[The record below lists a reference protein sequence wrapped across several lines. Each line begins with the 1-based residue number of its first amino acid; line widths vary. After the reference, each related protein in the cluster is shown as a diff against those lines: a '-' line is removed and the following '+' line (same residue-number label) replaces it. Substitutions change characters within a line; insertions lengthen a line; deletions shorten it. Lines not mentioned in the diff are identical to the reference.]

1 MVTCHNNYVPLR
13 QLKTSIMRNHGKVG
27 GLLNMIGRTGTSMFL
42 MSFLVVFVCC
52 KSEKKGPDR
61 SNILDCYIGKMR
73 VAEYPTTNSYW
84 LFISSILVN
93 NTNDTIYLY
102 PEKVNN
108 NYPGSLCASY
118 VQGMMMSDTII
129 FEKRFRG
136 YTIAPKDTS
145 RLLLIKRFYEPVIS
159 DSLFLKEFED
169 IKLACIHDSFKS
181 NNPKMLQDIVFHRNE
196 KTNCCIGDIDKWHD
210 IKLRMKGEPMDY

>member
-1 MVTCHNNYVPLR
+1 
-13 QLKTSIMRNHGKVG
+13 MRYFCY
-27 GLLNMIGRTGTSMFL
+27 LALFSLTLMCCLNEQPKLESH
-42 MSFLVVFVCC
+42 
-52 KSEKKGPDR
+52 
-61 SNILDCYIGKMR
+61 NILDCYIGKMR

-102 PEKVNN
+102 PEKINN
-108 NYPGSLCASY
+108 NYPGALCASY
-118 VQGMMMSDTII
+118 VEGLMMSDTII

-145 RLLLIKRFYEPVIS
+145 RLLLVKRFYEPVIE

-169 IKLACIHDSFKS
+169 IKLTCIHDSFKS
-181 NNPKMLQDIVFHRNE
+181 NNSKMLKDIVFHRNE

-210 IKLRMKGEPMDY
+210 IKLRMKGEPYDY